1 MENNKHEK
9 LEVKGITIHF
19 CTEDTQEGYVESCR
33 IMYNEGVREEN
44 MSSVYM
50 SIKNFY
56 NGFFFEDKK

>member
-1 MENNKHEK
+1 MENNKYEK

-44 MSSVYM
+44 MASVYM

-56 NGFFFEDKK
+56 NGSFFGDKE